1 MGVASEHIRKYPMR
15 GHGFARFLAVIS
27 LVLLVPFSAASQV
40 QTTTA
45 DGATL
50 PRTPDGK
57 PDLQGVWTS
66 GTLTDLER
74 PEEYAGR
81 EFLSDEDVAAI
92 ERAAAEEKAVSLS
105 QDYVEPT
112 DPVTGAPLAQSG
124 VGTYNPQYFDGGTR
138 IAPSKRTSLIV
149 DPPDGRIPYREETHR
164 HQRVYGAPPYDSH
177 VDLDTGERC
186 LGDGPLE
193 TLWFGY
199 NPNHQIIQSADHVV
213 ILHEM
218 FRERRII
225 PIDAGAHIDADIRQ
239 WNGDLRGHWE
249 GDTLVVESTNFV
261 NKWKDYRFNEVWR
274 APSATLQLVE
284 RFTRLD
290 YEMMVYEVTIT
301 DPAKFTRPWTVE
313 TYLTTN
319 QAAAGVS
326 QGPVYEF
333 ACHEG
338 NYGGRNILS
347 GARAAETVM
356 SNESR

>member
-1 MGVASEHIRKYPMR
+1 MKVQIL
-15 GHGFARFLAVIS
+15 ARSLAVIALVS
-27 LVLLVPFSAASQV
+27 LLPFPAVSQAQTAQADNAAV
-40 QTTTA
+40 
-45 DGATL
+45 

-74 PEEYAGR
+74 PEKYADQA
-81 EFLSDEDVAAI
+81 FLTQEDVATL
-92 ERAAAEEKAVSLS
+92 EREAAQQKAVSLS
-105 QDYVEPT
+105 QDFVPRL
-112 DPVTGAPLAQSG
+112 DPATGRPLDQIQPGQQFG

-138 IAPSKRTSLIV
+138 MAPSRRTSLIV
-149 DPPDGRIPYREETHR
+149 DPPDGRIPYRAETHR
-164 HQRVYGAPPYDSH
+164 YEREYGAPPYDSY

-199 NPNHQIIQSADHVV
+199 NPNHQIVQTADHVV

-225 PIDAGAHIDADIRQ
+225 PIDAGPHVDADIHQ
-239 WNGDLRGHWE
+239 WNGDIRGRWE
-249 GDTLVVESTNFV
+249 GDTLVVESTNFSDR
-261 NKWKDYRFNEVWR
+261 WKEDRFNEIWR
-274 APSATLQLVE
+274 APSDTLHLVE

-290 YEMMVYEVTIT
+290 GDMMLYKVTIT
-301 DPAKFTRPWTVE
+301 DPAKFASPWTVE
-313 TYLTTN
+313 TYLTTD

-326 QGPVYEF
+326 QGPIYEF

-347 GARAAETVM
+347 GARAAERVT
-356 SNESR
+356 NTESR

>member
-1 MGVASEHIRKYPMR
+1 MKGRI
-15 GHGFARFLAVIS
+15 FARSLAVIA
-27 LVLLVPFSAASQV
+27 LVLLLPLPAASQA
-40 QTTTA
+40 QTATA
-45 DGATL
+45 DDATV
-50 PRTPDGK
+50 PRTPDGR

-74 PEEYAGR
+74 PEEYAGQA
-81 EFLSDEDVAAI
+81 FLTEEDVATI
-92 ERAAAEEKAVSLS
+92 EREAAKKKALSLS
-105 QDYVEPT
+105 QEYVEPT
-112 DPVTGAPLAQSG
+112 DPVTGAPLAQGG

-138 IAPSKRTSLIV
+138 IAPSRRTSLIV
-149 DPPDGRIPYREETHR
+149 DPPDGRIPYLQETQRYQRE
-164 HQRVYGAPPYDSH
+164 YGAPPYNSH
-177 VDLDTGERC
+177 LDLDTGERC

-199 NPNHQIIQSADHVV
+199 NPNHQIVQTANHVV

-225 PIDAGAHIDADIRQ
+225 PIDAGAHVEADIRQ
-239 WNGDLRGHWE
+239 WNGDIRGRWE

-261 NKWKDYRFNEVWR
+261 DRWRDDRFNEVWR
-274 APSATLQLVE
+274 APSDTLHLVE

-290 YEMMVYEVTIT
+290 AEMMLYQVTIT

-326 QGPVYEF
+326 QGPLYEF

-347 GARAAETVM
+347 GARASERVANTD
-356 SNESR
+356 SR

>member
-1 MGVASEHIRKYPMR
+1 MSQGL
-15 GHGFARFLAVIS
+15 ARCLAVIA
-27 LVLLVPFSAASQV
+27 LVFLLPLPAASQAH
-40 QTTTA
+40 TA
-45 DGATL
+45 TVDDATV

-81 EFLSDEDVAAI
+81 AFLTDEDVAAL
-92 ERAAAEEKAVSLS
+92 EKDAAEEKAISLS
-105 QDYVEPT
+105 QDFVEVT
-112 DPVTGAPLAQSG
+112 DSNGAPLAQDG

-149 DPPDGRIPYREETHR
+149 DPPDGRIPYLEGTHR
-164 HQRVYGAPPYDSH
+164 YQRKYGAPPYNSH

-199 NPNHQIIQSADHVV
+199 NPNHQIVQTVDHVV

-225 PIDAGAHIDADIRQ
+225 PVDAGAHVDADIRQ
-239 WNGDLRGHWE
+239 WNGDLRGRWE
-249 GDTLVVESTNFV
+249 GDTLVVESTNFSDR
-261 NKWKDYRFNEVWR
+261 WRDDRFNEVWR
-274 APSATLQLVE
+274 APSNTLNLVE

-290 YEMMVYEVTIT
+290 AEMMLYQVTIT
-301 DPAKFTRPWTVE
+301 DPAKFSSPWTVE

-326 QGPVYEF
+326 QGPIYEF

-347 GARAAETVM
+347 GARAAERVT
-356 SNESR
+356 NTESR

>member
-1 MGVASEHIRKYPMR
+1 MR
-15 GHGFARFLAVIS
+15 GHGFARFLAVIA
-27 LVLLVPFSAASQV
+27 LVLLVPFLAASQA
-40 QTTTA
+40 QTAAA
-45 DGATL
+45 DGATV

-74 PEEYAGR
+74 PEKYTGR
-81 EFLSDEDVAAI
+81 EFLSDEDVAAL
-92 ERAAAEEKAVSLS
+92 EREAAEEKAVALS
-105 QDYVEPT
+105 QAYVEPT
-112 DPVTGAPLAQSG
+112 DPTTGAPLAQSG
-124 VGTYNPQYFDGGTR
+124 VGTYNPQYFDGVGTYNPQYFDGGTR
-138 IAPSKRTSLIV
+138 VAPSRRTSLIV

-164 HQRVYGAPPYDSH
+164 YQRVYGAPPYDSH

-225 PIDAGAHIDADIRQ
+225 PIDAGAHVDADIQQ
-239 WNGDLRGHWE
+239 WNGDIRGHWE

-261 NKWKDYRFNEVWR
+261 DKWQDYRFNEVWR
-274 APSATLQLVE
+274 APSDTLTLVE
-284 RFTRLD
+284 RFTRID
-290 YEMMVYEVTIT
+290 DEMMVYEVTIT

-326 QGPVYEF
+326 EGPVYEF

-347 GARAAETVM
+347 GARAVDNVAST
-356 SNESR
+356 ESR